1 MSSLKH
7 RFAILCLFLAAITG
21 TTAVIGIYTSRE
33 MGATIDEIAN
43 SATSIRN
50 HTIGDML
57 HDGLRADVY
66 AALIR
71 SAAGESRAE
80 TIAQTQEHANAFREK
95 IAATKSLVRSQDSA
109 DRLRTLDEPLD
120 NYIRQALDIVDLAF
134 RDRPAAVAAMPRFDE
149 RFEALEVSMK
159 TVGDALEAEALKAQT
174 DAGSAR
180 QFSSIASVGGLVV
193 AIAVALG
200 LFASVL
206 VGVVRPVVG
215 IAQAMRGLG
224 ASEAEAKIPHTDR
237 RDEIG
242 DMARAIGT
250 FQNSLNERATMDKRR
265 SEDELAASE
274 QQRQATTE
282 TARQIQIVVE
292 AAARGDFSHRVDS
305 RLARGEMEALV
316 VGINRINE
324 AIDDATTKFAA
335 ILTAIAGGD
344 LTRKAA
350 DAYSGHLGDLSESIN
365 AMVGKLSQTVGVIK
379 LTAADVRLSASE
391 IQTGAENLSH
401 RTEDQA
407 SSLEET
413 AATTEELAA
422 SVKASANASHQ
433 ALALARE
440 AAQMAENGG
449 TIVRNAIDAIER
461 IERASGKITDITSV
475 IDNIA
480 FQTNLLAL
488 NAAVEA
494 ARAGE
499 AGKGFAVVASEVRTL
514 AQQTSEAAKSI
525 SSLIGD
531 STREVAT
538 GVELV
543 RSAGGA
549 LGALVDASQKVASTV
564 AEISS
569 ASGEQA
575 NGINEMSQTVAHMDE
590 MTQQNAALA
599 EQSAASAILLSQ
611 KIEQLDALVSA
622 FRTSGE
628 AGAGASLREPAP
640 LRRAG

>member
-7 RFAILCLFLAAITG
+7 RFAVLCLFLAAITG
-21 TTAVIGIYTSRE
+21 AAAIIGIYTSRE

-57 HDGLRADVY
+57 HDGMRADVY

-71 SAAGESRAE
+71 SAAGKDGAE
-80 TIAQTQEHANAFREK
+80 TIEQVQEHAKEFREK
-95 IAATKSLVRSQDSA
+95 IAATKSLVRSEDSA
-109 DRLRTLDEPLD
+109 NRLRTLDEPLEQ
-120 NYIRQALDIVDLAF
+120 YISQALDIVALAF
-134 RDRPAAVAAMPRFDE
+134 RDRAAALAAMPRFDD
-149 RFEALEVSMK
+149 RFKALEVSMK
-159 TVGDALEAEALKAQT
+159 TVGDALEAEALKAQAEAST
-174 DAGSAR
+174 AR
-180 QFSSIASVGGLVV
+180 QFANIAAIGGLVI
-193 AIAVALG
+193 AIATALG
-200 LFASVL
+200 LFATVL
-206 VGVVRPVVG
+206 LSVVRPVSG
-215 IAQAMRGLG
+215 IVQAMRGLG
-224 ASEAEAKIPHTDR
+224 ATGASADIPHTGR

-242 DMARAIGT
+242 EMARAIGS
-250 FQNSLNERATMDKRR
+250 FQSSLHERAATDRR
-265 SEDELAASE
+265 RAEDELAAVE
-274 QQRQATTE
+274 HQRLSTAE
-282 TARQIQIVVE
+282 TARQIQTVVE
-292 AAARGDFSHRVDS
+292 AAARGDFSRRVDT
-305 RLARGEMEALV
+305 RLAEGEMAALV

-324 AIDDATTKFAA
+324 AIDDATTKFAT

-344 LTRKAA
+344 LTRVAA
-350 DAYSGHLGDLSESIN
+350 DDYSGRLADLSGSIN
-365 AMVGKLSQTVGVIK
+365 EMVGKLSQTVSVIK
-379 LTAADVRLSASE
+379 ETATDVRLSASE

-401 RTEDQA
+401 RTESQA

-422 SVKASANASHQ
+422 SVKASAHASHR
-433 ALALARE
+433 ALNLARE
-440 AAQMAENGG
+440 ATQVAESGG
-449 TIVRNAIDAIER
+449 GIVKNAIDAMSR
-461 IERASGKITDITSV
+461 IEQASGKITDITSV

-514 AQQTSEAAKSI
+514 AQQTADAAKSI
-525 SSLIGD
+525 SSLIAH
-531 STREVAT
+531 STHEVAN

-543 RSAGGA
+543 RNAGEA
-549 LGALVDASQKVASTV
+549 LGAIVGASQKVASTI

-575 NGINEMSQTVAHMDE
+575 NGIDEMSQTVAHMDE

-611 KIEQLDALVSA
+611 KIEQLDTLVAA
-622 FRTSGE
+622 FRTANDGE
-628 AGAGASLREPAP
+628 RVATPGKTAWL
-640 LRRAG
+640 RAG